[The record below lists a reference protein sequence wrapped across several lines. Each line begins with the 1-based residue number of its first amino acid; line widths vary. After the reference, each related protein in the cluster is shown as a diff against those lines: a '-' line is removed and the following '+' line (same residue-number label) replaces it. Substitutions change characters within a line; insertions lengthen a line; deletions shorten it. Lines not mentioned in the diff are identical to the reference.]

1 MPIAWLE
8 SHAMTHHQEGAPDTG
23 NGSREVEYK
32 GGFEYARGKQAKK
45 SYSGKS
51 SSCDI

>member
-1 MPIAWLE
+1 MCNAWLK
-8 SHAMTHHQEGAPDTG
+8 SHAMTHHQEGSPNMG

-45 SYSGKS
+45 KLLRQEQLL
-51 SSCDI
+51 